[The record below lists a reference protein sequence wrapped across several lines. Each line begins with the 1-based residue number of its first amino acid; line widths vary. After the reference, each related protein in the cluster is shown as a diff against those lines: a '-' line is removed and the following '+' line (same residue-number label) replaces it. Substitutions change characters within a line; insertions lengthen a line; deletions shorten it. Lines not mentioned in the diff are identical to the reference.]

1 MNTDCALCGLPL
13 TSMDTLLGENKLSD
27 GGVLCNKCLNKAT
40 NINKDLV
47 SDLASYSLVQIRDI
61 VLRESVE
68 NDEEQIEIEI
78 PAPQAQVITETSHSF
93 QFSFTTGGTSPASRL
108 DEIKDQIVALN
119 ARLSIFV
126 NSEVKELVNV
136 LDKNEQIIAI
146 AEGKYLYNNLEG
158 ILVST
163 ESRVVFVDKK
173 FFGGVFE
180 NEFPHDKISSMQHS
194 AGLMSSELKIFTDR
208 IKAEFKLYNR
218 NAAKTFYDAIHGY
231 VYKSGNQSAQQ
242 QQQQQQQPVK
252 QSERSQPGPV
262 KKEDPAVIFDKLEKL
277 GKLREN
283 GILTE
288 EEFAE
293 QKKKLLD
300 KL

>member
-40 NINKDLV
+40 HINKELV
-47 SDLASYSLVQIRDI
+47 SDLASYSLVQVRDI
-61 VLRESVE
+61 VLKESIE
-68 NDEEQIEIEI
+68 EEGWDETEI
-78 PAPQAQVITETSHSF
+78 PAPKLVTETTHSI
-93 QFSFTTGGTSPASRL
+93 QFSFTTGTSIPSRI
-108 DEIKDQIVALN
+108 DEIKDQIAALN

-126 NSEVKELVNV
+126 NSEVSELVNV
-136 LDKNEQIIAI
+136 LDKNEKIIAI

-163 ESRVVFVDKK
+163 EKRVIFVDKK
-173 FFGGVFE
+173 LFGGVVE
-180 NEFPHDKISSMQHS
+180 HEFSHQEITSLQHRS
-194 AGLMSSELKIFTDR
+194 GLISSELKIFTDR

-218 NAAKTFYDAIHGY
+218 NAAKVFYDAIHGY
-231 VYKSGNQSAQQ
+231 VYNSQNQPAK
-242 QQQQQQQPVK
+242 QQPVRPAEK
-252 QSERSQPGPV
+252 PQQGPV

>member
-27 GGVLCNKCLNKAT
+27 GGALCNKCLNKAT

-47 SDLASYSLVQIRDI
+47 SDLANYSLVQIRDI
-61 VLRESVE
+61 VLRE
-68 NDEEQIEIEI
+68 NMEEEEDQIEPEVS
-78 PAPQAQVITETSHSF
+78 APRVVTQTSHSI
-93 QFSFTTGGTSPASRL
+93 QFSFTTGTTSRL
-108 DEIKDQIVALN
+108 DEIKDQIAALN

-126 NSEVKELVNV
+126 NGEVSELVNV
-136 LDKNEQIIAI
+136 LDKDEKIIAI

-163 ESRVVFVDKK
+163 ERRIIFVDKK
-173 FFGGVFE
+173 LFGGVSE
-180 NEFPHDKISSMQHS
+180 NEFLHHQITSLQHS
-194 AGLMSSELKIFTDR
+194 SGLISSELKIFTQSL
-208 IKAEFKLYNR
+208 KAEFKLYSR
-218 NAAKTFYDAIHGY
+218 NAAKIFYDAVQEY
-231 VYKSGNQSAQQ
+231 VYNSRNQQ
-242 QQQQQQQPVK
+242 QQQQQQQQVQQEK
-252 QSERSQPGPV
+252 QPEKPKPGPV
-262 KKEDPAVIFDKLEKL
+262 KKEDPAAIFDKLEKL
-277 GKLREN
+277 GKLRES
-283 GILTE
+283 GILTD

>member
-1 MNTDCALCGLPL
+1 
-13 TSMDTLLGENKLSD
+13 MDTLLGENKLLD
-27 GGVLCNKCLNKAT
+27 GGTLCNKCLNKAT

-61 VLRESVE
+61 VLKESVE
-68 NDEEQIEIEI
+68 EDEEQIEVEI
-78 PAPQAQVITETSHSF
+78 AVPQAQVITETSHSF
-93 QFSFTTGGTSPASRL
+93 QFTFTTGGTSPTRL
-108 DEIKDQIVALN
+108 DEIKDQIAALN

-136 LDKNEQIIAI
+136 LDKNEKIIAI

-163 ESRVVFVDKK
+163 ESRVIFVDKK

-180 NEFPHDKISSMQHS
+180 NEFLHYKITSMQHS
-194 AGLMSSELKIFTDR
+194 TGLMSSELKIFTDSF
-208 IKAEFKLYNR
+208 KAEFKLYNR
-218 NAAKTFYDAIHGY
+218 NSAKIFYDAIHGY
-231 VYKSGNQSAQQ
+231 VYNSGNQSAQQ
-242 QQQQQQQPVK
+242 QQQQQQQSVQ
-252 QSERSQPGPV
+252 QSEKPQQGTI
-262 KKEDPAVIFDKLEKL
+262 KKEDAAVIFEKLEKL

>member
-27 GGVLCNKCLNKAT
+27 GGTLCNKCLNKAT
-40 NINKDLV
+40 NINKELVADLT
-47 SDLASYSLVQIRDI
+47 SYSLVQVRDI
-61 VLRESVE
+61 VLRGSVE
-68 NDEEQIEIEI
+68 EEEPVETDI
-78 PAPQAQVITETSHSF
+78 PAPRMATETS
-93 QFSFTTGGTSPASRL
+93 QPIQYGYTTEMPNRL
-108 DEIKDQIVALN
+108 EEIKHQIAALN
-119 ARLSIFV
+119 ANLSIFV

-136 LDKNEQIIAI
+136 LEKNEKIIAI

-163 ESRVVFVDKK
+163 QSRVVFVDKK
-173 FFGGVFE
+173 FFGGVSE
-180 NEFPHDKISSMQHS
+180 NEFPHNRITSIQHS
-194 AGLMSSELKIFTDR
+194 NGILSSELKLFTDGL
-208 IKAEFKLYNR
+208 KAEFKLYNR
-218 NAAKTFYDAIHGY
+218 NAAKAFYDAIQ
-231 VYKSGNQSAQQ
+231 GNIYSSQNQLSQEQEIQQ
-242 QQQQQQQPVK
+242 VK
-252 QSERSQPGPV
+252 KPEKQEQISV
-262 KKEDPAVIFDKLEKL
+262 KKEDPSVIFDKLEKL

-283 GILTE
+283 GILTD

>member
-27 GGVLCNKCLNKAT
+27 GGILCNKCLNKAT

-47 SDLASYSLVQIRDI
+47 SDLARYSLVQIRDI
-61 VLRESVE
+61 VLSESVE
-68 NDEEQIEIEI
+68 DDEEPIEVEI
-78 PAPQAQVITETSHSF
+78 LVPQAQVITETSHSF

-136 LDKNEQIIAI
+136 LDKNEKIIAI

-180 NEFPHDKISSMQHS
+180 NEFPHDKITSMQHS
-194 AGLMSSELKIFTDR
+194 AGLMSSELKIFTDSF
-208 IKAEFKLYNR
+208 KAEFKLYNR
-218 NAAKTFYDAIHGY
+218 SAAKIFYDAIHGY
-231 VYKSGNQSAQQ
+231 VYKSGNQSAK
-242 QQQQQQQPVK
+242 QQPVK

>member
-27 GGVLCNKCLNKAT
+27 GGTLCNKCLNKAT
-40 NINKDLV
+40 NINKELV
-47 SDLASYSLVQIRDI
+47 SDLASYSLVHIRDI
-61 VLRESVE
+61 VLHGSM
-68 NDEEQIEIEI
+68 EEEPAEADIPTPGLAAEVSQRVQAGYTIET
-78 PAPQAQVITETSHSF
+78 PT
-93 QFSFTTGGTSPASRL
+93 RL
-108 DEIKDQIVALN
+108 EEIKGQIAALDSN
-119 ARLSIFV
+119 LSIFV

-136 LDKNEQIIAI
+136 LEKSEKIIAI

-163 ESRVVFVDKK
+163 QNRIVFVDKK
-173 FFGGVFE
+173 FFGGVSE
-180 NEFPHDKISSMQHS
+180 NEFLHHEITSIQHS
-194 AGLMSSELKIFTDR
+194 NGLLSSELKLFTNGS
-208 IKAEFKLYNR
+208 KAEFKLYNR
-218 NAAKTFYDAIHGY
+218 NAAKTFYDA
-231 VYKSGNQSAQQ
+231 VQGNIYSLQNQERLEPEISHVKDIEKPQQ
-242 QQQQQQQPVK
+242 VFI
-252 QSERSQPGPV
+252 
-262 KKEDPAVIFDKLEKL
+262 KKEDPSVIFDKLEKL

-283 GILTE
+283 GILTD